1 MSRTLKISFFFL
13 IAWLIFFSCKKG
25 DTSAS
30 VLPVKRYPVAL
41 AGDDKIVMLPADSVL
56 LSGGGTDLDGTIV
69 KYSWNKISG
78 PSSFVIVNSNAAVT
92 KVINMVL
99 GVYVFELIVTDNDG
113 LSRKDTITVYVINSC
128 PCAPDCDPWG
138 NPCDPW
144 DY

>member
-1 MSRTLKISFFFL
+1 MRCTLKISFFFL
-13 IAWLIFFSCKKG
+13 IAWLIFSNCRKDKT
-25 DTSAS
+25 DAS
-30 VLPVKRYPVAL
+30 VLPAKIHPVPI
-41 AGDDKIVMLPADSVL
+41 AGDDKTVILPADSVL
-56 LSGGGTDLDGTIV
+56 LSGSGRDLDGTIV
-69 KYSWNKISG
+69 KYSWSKISG
-78 PSSFVIVNSNAAVT
+78 PSCFITNANSAVT

-113 LSRKDTITVYVINSC
+113 LSSKDTLTVYVINSC